1 MTTEHTNSYCPESAQ
16 KKLSLFS
23 GLLNWLNEVEVF
35 AMLFA
40 AAIHDYEHTGTTN
53 TFHVQTRSNLG
64 TLQLLTIYCN
74 ILFILKALS
83 NFNHSVPD

>member
-1 MTTEHTNSYCPESAQ
+1 MI
-16 KKLSLFS
+16 

-64 TLQLLTIYCN
+64 IPSIHLSHVLTLI
-74 ILFILKALS
+74 S
-83 NFNHSVPD
+83 